1 MLRARGRPIP
11 RAHSCAY
18 VARRSVIVDA
28 AWAEASEIRP
38 APGESAGAYDRRV
51 QAFVTGQIE
60 AKVQAARLDRRL

>member
-1 MLRARGRPIP
+1 MLRALNRPIP

-18 VARRSVIVDA
+18 VGRRNVIVDA

-38 APGESAGAYDRRV
+38 APGDSAGAHERRV

-60 AKVQAARLDRRL
+60 AKLRAARLDRRL